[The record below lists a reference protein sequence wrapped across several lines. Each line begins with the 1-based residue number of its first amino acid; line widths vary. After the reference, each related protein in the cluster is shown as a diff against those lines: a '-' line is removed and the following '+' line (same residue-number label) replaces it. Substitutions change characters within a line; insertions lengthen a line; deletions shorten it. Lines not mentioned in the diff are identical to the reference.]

1 MLKTQEITLFG
12 ILNCSIIVAQVRER
26 TLLRKEDYACSEV
39 NSCSWPLSQ
48 SQDPNYSFQTC
59 VLSWVVKEAG
69 CHLDWF
75 RSHIVGTSY

>member
-39 NSCSWPLSQ
+39 IPAHGLSPNLRTPTIPSKPACS
-48 SQDPNYSFQTC
+48 
-59 VLSWVVKEAG
+59 AG
-69 CHLDWF
+69 W
-75 RSHIVGTSY
+75 